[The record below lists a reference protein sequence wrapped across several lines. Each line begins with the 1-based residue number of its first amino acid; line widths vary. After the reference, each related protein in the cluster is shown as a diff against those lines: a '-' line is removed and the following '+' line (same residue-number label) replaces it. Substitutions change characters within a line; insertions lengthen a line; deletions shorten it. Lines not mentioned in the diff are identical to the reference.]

1 LDGRLLQRGSD
12 VSLQTSAGF
21 RFGGFLLDHSA
32 GGLFRLDGHGGMVP
46 IMLGSRA
53 LDVLGVL
60 VERQGELVAKQTI
73 MDAVW
78 PDTAVEENN
87 LTVQISALRR
97 VLDQGRTDG
106 SCIQTVPG
114 RGYRFVAPVPD
125 PVPAPEGALPEPEPP
140 EIRTPP
146 ARAHRRPT
154 VTLVAGAVA
163 VVALLA
169 VGNWWAFHVNSAPLV
184 TAAAA
189 PVVSRPA
196 AYSPQDRRQ
205 SVILLPFENS
215 SGDPSQDGIA
225 AGITRDVMDQ
235 IGEDHSVPLVPAATA
250 TAYRGKSL
258 DLRAIG
264 RDHNVHF
271 ALTGNA
277 RREGTRLIVSA
288 TLYETDDERPL
299 WSQRFD
305 RQDRPD
311 AWNGIVVAIDTNFE
325 QTTMD
330 AEVARATREH
340 PDSLDKRDLMF
351 AAETSSLSQISK
363 ENYLASIALIDRALA
378 IDPNYVWAL
387 RTSARAHA
395 NLVLDG
401 FSSDPDA
408 DLAYAIK
415 AVDRALLFAP
425 NDYFTLME
433 KAQVLRAQGDLDG
446 AAALLRKVIELQ
458 PLQAWRYR
466 ELGWVLLIQGHYK
479 EALENFTTARQLFVG
494 NNPLMDSSLAGGLL
508 ANGRFP
514 EAIAQAHLS
523 MAEFSPDAGR
533 DAEAPWLTLIAA
545 EISNGQDAEAR
556 ADLHEFLTIPRAMN
570 SMAAIQKIP
579 TFAANQQLIEGLRR
593 VGMPAE

>member
-73 MDAVW
+73 IDAVW

-169 VGNWWAFHVNSAPLV
+169 
-184 TAAAA
+184 
-189 PVVSRPA
+189 
-196 AYSPQDRRQ
+196 
-205 SVILLPFENS
+205 
-215 SGDPSQDGIA
+215 
-225 AGITRDVMDQ
+225 
-235 IGEDHSVPLVPAATA
+235 TA

-288 TLYETDDERPL
+288 TLYETDDERPV

-415 AVDRALLFAP
+415 AVDRALQFAP

-514 EAIAQAHLS
+514 EAIVQAHLS

-533 DAEAPWLTLIAA
+533 DAEAPWLTLMAA
-545 EISNGQDAEAR
+545 ENSNGQDAEAR
-556 ADLHEFLTIPRAMN
+556 ADLQKFLAIPRAMN

>member
-1 LDGRLLQRGSD
+1 
-12 VSLQTSAGF
+12 VSLQISAGF

-32 GGLFRLDGHGGMVP
+32 GGLFRLGGHGGTVP

-60 VERQGELVAKQTI
+60 VERQGELVPKQTI

-106 SCIQTVPG
+106 SCIQTIPG
-114 RGYRFVAPVPD
+114 RGYRFVAPAPD
-125 PVPAPEGALPEPEPP
+125 PVPASEGALPKPEPP

-146 ARAHRRPT
+146 ADARRRST
-154 VTLVAGAVA
+154 GTLVAGAVA
-163 VVALLA
+163 AVALLA
-169 VGNWWAFHVNSAPLV
+169 VGGWWAFHANSVPLV
-184 TAAAA
+184 TIAAA

-235 IGEDHSVPLVPAATA
+235 IGTDHSVPLVPAATA
-250 TAYRGKSL
+250 AAYRGKTL
-258 DLRAIG
+258 DLRVIG

-311 AWNGIVVAIDTNFE
+311 GWNSIVATIDINFQ

-330 AEVARATREH
+330 AEVARAAREH

-351 AAETSSLSQISK
+351 AATTSSLSQISK
-363 ENYLASIALIDRALA
+363 ENWLASITLMNRALA

-387 RTSARAHA
+387 RAIARAHA
-395 NLVLDG
+395 DLVLDG
-401 FSSDPDA
+401 FSSDPDG

-415 AVDRALLFAP
+415 SVDRALQFAP

-433 KAQVLRAQGDLDG
+433 KANVLRAQGNLDG

-466 ELGWVLLIQGHYK
+466 ELGSVLMTQAHYK
-479 EALENFTTARQLFVG
+479 EALENFTTARQLTVG
-494 NNPLMDSSLAGGLL
+494 SNPLMDSNLAAALL

-514 EAIAQAHLS
+514 EAIAQARVA
-523 MAEFSPDAGR
+523 MVEFSPDAGR
-533 DAEAPWLTLIAA
+533 DGDAPWLMLIAA
-545 EISNGQDAEAR
+545 EIFNGQDAEAR
-556 ADLHEFLTIPRAMN
+556 ADLQKFLTIRRVLN
-570 SMAAIQKIP
+570 SMAAIQKVP
-579 TFAANQQLIEGLRR
+579 LFAANQPLIEGLRR
-593 VGMPAE
+593 AGMPAE

>member
-1 LDGRLLQRGSD
+1 
-12 VSLQTSAGF
+12 VSLQISAGY
-21 RFGGFLLDHSA
+21 RFGGFLLDHSV
-32 GGLFRLDGHGGMVP
+32 GGLFQLDGHGGTVP

-53 LDVLGVL
+53 LDVLRVL
-60 VERQGELVAKQTI
+60 VERQGELVPKRAI

-87 LTVQISALRR
+87 LTVQISTLRR
-97 VLDQGRTDG
+97 VLDRGRTEG
-106 SCIQTVPG
+106 SCIQTIPG
-114 RGYRFVAPVPD
+114 RGYRFVAAAPD
-125 PVPAPEGALPEPEPP
+125 PATAPEGALPEPEPP
-140 EIRTPP
+140 EFRTPL
-146 ARAHRRPT
+146 ARARRRPT
-154 VTLVAGAVA
+154 GTLVAGAVA
-163 VVALLA
+163 VAALLA
-169 VGNWWAFHVNSAPLV
+169 AGGWWALHVNTAALV
-184 TAAAA
+184 TAAVA
-189 PVVSRPA
+189 PVGSRPA

-250 TAYRGKSL
+250 AAYRGKTL

-311 AWNGIVVAIDTNFE
+311 AWNGIVVAIDTSF
-325 QTTMD
+325 QLTTMD
-330 AEVARATREH
+330 AEVARAAREH

-351 AAETSSLSQISK
+351 AAHTSSLSQISK
-363 ENYLASIALIDRALA
+363 ENWLASIALMDRALA

-387 RTSARAHA
+387 RSSARAHA

-401 FSSDPDA
+401 FSSDPDG

-415 AVDRALLFAP
+415 TVDRALQFAP

-433 KAQVLRAQGDLDG
+433 KANVLRAQGNLDG

-466 ELGWVLLIQGHYK
+466 ELGSVLLTQGHYK
-479 EALENFTTARQLFVG
+479 EALENFTTARQLTVG
-494 NNPLMDSSLAGGLL
+494 NNPLMDSSLAAGLL

-533 DAEAPWLTLIAA
+533 DGEAPWLTLIAA

-556 ADLHEFLTIPRAMN
+556 ANLQKFLSLPRVLN
-570 SMAAIQKIP
+570 SMAAIQKVP
-579 TFAANQQLIEGLRR
+579 LFAANQQLLEGLRR
-593 VGMPAE
+593 AGMPAE